1 MKVEISRLKKEAAT
15 RHDELLAITADRQA
29 LLKRLDDVRT
39 WKVFCRDRRD
49 IKLSRIMNN
58 IEQIDNCAELC
69 LLLYEV
75 LQWRSDAT
83 TTEVTVLNNFNSILT
98 STSPSLGGSHN
109 SKIMHTDCQV

>member
-69 LLLYEV
+69 LLLHEI

-83 TTEVTVLNNFNSILT
+83 TTEVTVLDNFNFNFNFNFTFSRWKSQHKNLA
-98 STSPSLGGSHN
+98 H
-109 SKIMHTDCQV
+109 